1 MRTIKLN
8 NSIKRRYANNG
19 QHAEQVARF
28 TLTGEIVKADNK
40 PFTAGADILD
50 IQVKSARATVCKGLD
65 IRAHVALDVA
75 KCYGYVIADC
85 SKMYIMTPDE
95 WIEFVDR
102 FATATVDSSKEHNPI
117 LKLPH
122 ENKDVKRWL
131 EKASGVSR

>member
-8 NSIKRRYANNG
+8 NSIERRYTNNG